1 MTDET
6 KDLNEVVDSTTVDQ
20 VNVNIDELF
29 GLPGA
34 ESVMLPDSD
43 NEKPK
48 SMFYKENVDTTFFD
62 NPSTTLEDKKE
73 AAEKRL
79 KLMKLSMNLIVLLL
93 KKKKQVTKED
103 QRLINQVL
111 LS

>member
-43 NEKPK
+43 NENLNQC
-48 SMFYKENVDTTFFD
+48 FI
-62 NPSTTLEDKKE
+62 KK
-73 AAEKRL
+73 
-79 KLMKLSMNLIVLLL
+79 M
-93 KKKKQVTKED
+93 
-103 QRLINQVL
+103 
-111 LS
+111 

>member
-29 GLPGA
+29 GMPGA

-73 AAEKRL
+73 AVEKKIEVDETINEL
-79 KLMKLSMNLIVLLL
+79 DNLIAQEEEAGNKGRPKVD
-93 KKKKQVTKED
+93 K
-103 QRLINQVL
+103 
-111 LS
+111 